1 MLTLYNITMAMSAFE
16 SEYNPFAQLEAEEV
30 LRKSREGVVQLAYG
44 RLDEAMQLEAE
55 GGAVY
60 FWHDDAEVADSDLL
74 AIMLTRDGVYPFIDE
89 LDEKEQ
95 VILRFSSDS
104 LDTVTIEHVR
114 DGERNTF
121 ILNADQFT
129 VVADQAA
136 QDSAEVE
143 PSEADIQLVIN
154 KPEVPVSDMARISH
168 LREKIERFELAQRP

>member
-44 RLDEAMQLEAE
+44 RLDEAMQREAE
-55 GGAVY
+55 GGNVY

-95 VILRFSSDS
+95 IILRFSSDS
-104 LDTVTIEHVR
+104 LDTVTVEHVR

-121 ILNADQFT
+121 VLNADQFT
-129 VVADQAA
+129 VVGGQAA
-136 QDSAEVE
+136 QDSTEVE